1 MADVALHAETYYSTL
16 RFRRYKKGYLMDSAT
31 KDLFYV
37 FQSLSVS
44 ISAGA
49 ALFIYNRQKKD
60 ASIAGRQANRSRV
73 TEAYMRWHAEVLHSK
88 KNTEAA
94 ARMLRRGYKVLAKG
108 GALYEQ
114 QAREFHMLY
123 MFLNSLFLEWG
134 FRISYDQPLEDFH
147 LSVDAALEGLATNP
161 AVEYRLIADN
171 LWALCPGFP
180 MEFRSE
186 IDQRIRMMRAP
197 TETS

>member
-1 MADVALHAETYYSTL
+1 MALHAETNYSTL
-16 RFRRYKKGYLMDSAT
+16 RFRRHKRGYLMDNAT
-31 KDLFYV
+31 KDLLYV

-44 ISAGA
+44 VSAGA
-49 ALFIYNRQKKD
+49 AFFIYKRQKKD
-60 ASIAGRQANRSRV
+60 ASIAGRQANRARV
-73 TEAYMRWHAEVLHSK
+73 TEAYMRWHAEVLHSE

-108 GALYEQ
+108 DTLSEQ

-123 MFLNSLFLEWG
+123 MLLNSLFLEWG
-134 FRISYDQPLEDFH
+134 FRISYDQPLEDFY

-161 AVEYRLIADN
+161 AAEYRLIADN

-197 TETS
+197 AKAA